1 MLTKDKV
8 DTVELSNLMEVSK
21 IMDSRQLNNNNMDNK
36 QQLNSNMD
44 NKHNMELNKGM
55 DNKWEI
61 HTNRQHMELVQQVVM
76 ELQQEE
82 LELMVPLDMAS
93 KQLIIHMVIQQEVWV
108 NKHSQ
113 EKSKCHIMELLHNHN
128 HMDQQD
134 RKTLLMTLK
143 QEKYLLVE

>member
-8 DTVELSNLMEVSK
+8 DTVELNNLMEVSK

-76 ELQQEE
+76 ELQEE
-82 LELMVPLDMAS
+82 LELMVLVDMAS

>member
-8 DTVELSNLMEVSK
+8 DTVELNNLMEVSK